1 MAQIG
6 LREYDREIESMIDR
20 GQIDEAIAHCKNIL
34 KEFPKHIETYRLL
47 GKCYLESQRYVEAA
61 DILQRVLSVYPDDFI
76 SHIGMSIICE
86 DENNLEKAIWHMER
100 SLEVQPSNS
109 AVNSELRRLLTLR
122 DGSEPSKVHLS
133 QGAYIRMCVKS
144 GLHEQAIAEAKS
156 ALSKEPQRI
165 DLDLILAKMYSET
178 GQQSN
183 ALDQLTII
191 LNKLPYC
198 YDANLLMT
206 QILAS
211 SNRSSEIKTYRDR
224 LIAIDPYF
232 AFINTDSPTPD
243 LVSDD
248 SVSIEKSE
256 WQYEDDDTQR
266 HTKILGTDWQ
276 DAKDPLASS
285 GVTTKSFN
293 QDSLPTDLS
302 DENMIPSVEGIV
314 MSDLVEQIVDSEQIE
329 ESEEKTREFTELRQE
344 ISPEPEISSG
354 LSEEQNIPSPTIA
367 QEVVESVNLEGN
379 TEQDLPDWMKAA
391 GWVQSDGQI
400 EESKVQEITSSEP
413 IKSNEIPDWIKTMA
427 PVEESPSSINLAEE
441 SEKMQLLEKILPEVT
456 QTTTGETNPDTA
468 EGTVQPTIESQ
479 SQSIPENVVT
489 FESLLSPASPE
500 LLSEPLQEE
509 YAEPQSLDLPNSI
522 NSPELSSE
530 PIQTSKEE
538 PTSNTSLPVWME
550 LDDQVEEPKLE
561 FPDQKSLA
569 SQAEQPGEL
578 PGDSSNIEIPEWI
591 ISDQPNIINESQP
604 QIIADNLEQHQQE
617 TSASSPDVYS
627 STISE
632 PDSLPVWMSSEKTT
646 QDDSPELSDAEIP
659 EWLRDEV
666 PARIDATSPADETLI
681 SPPNAISI
689 EDTEPEESVI
699 SNQVDSE
706 IPDWL
711 KEVNTDQ
718 NPVLSIPDEDILP
731 EWAKPS
737 QLPDQQMTSPSD
749 LVMESFLQAS
759 VPVYGNDNEI
769 EEPEVVAEQII
780 DLSRIIEPT
789 AQESRDN
796 KGLDSLLDQLSQGG
810 YVSQNEHPGL
820 VVGNGLVQEETAIP
834 ADSLQPETSFEESP
848 FIDSES
854 YSEEP
859 RGDETLVSKPFI
871 EMEKKEET
879 APPLT
884 VIEESAEISP
894 EVNPIDSSI
903 EEEVNTPVFTIE
915 YGQASIESVTDVQPI
930 IESSALDQPIQD
942 DTLDMTAD
950 IDIESWLNSLEEVSS
965 LPAAET
971 SISIPELQ
979 VEGVQEQ
986 AFQDMSKPAEVAPI
1000 LQTTEIPLPDTA
1012 PLVGLD
1018 EEEKAVDL
1026 SPLDELE
1033 EAGHFRGM
1041 QPVENLVASL
1051 TTETPTP
1058 VEFTSLPADEVRPL
1072 PVVSEPQEVISPKEP
1087 QTFESLLDYAN
1098 ASVSE
1103 GNLDDAVNAFNN
1115 LIKKGNNIE
1124 ETIQSLR
1131 SAVYRFPSEVI
1142 VWQALGDGYAKSNRL
1157 QEALDAYTKAEELI
1171 K

>member
-20 GQIDEAIAHCKNIL
+20 GQIDEAIAHCKSIL

-156 ALSKEPQRI
+156 AISKEPQRI
-165 DLDLILAKMYSET
+165 DLDLILAKMYFET

-198 YDANLLMT
+198 YDANLLMS
-206 QILAS
+206 QILLD
-211 SNRSSEIKTYRDR
+211 SNRSSEVKTYRDR
-224 LIAIDPYF
+224 LIAIDPYY
-232 AFINTDSPTPD
+232 AFINSDSPTPD

-248 SVSIEKSE
+248 VVSIEKSE

-276 DAKDPLASS
+276 DTKGPLASS

-293 QDSLPTDLS
+293 QDSLPTDLP
-302 DENMIPSVEGIV
+302 DENMIPSVEGVV
-314 MSDLVEQIVDSEQIE
+314 MAGIGEQIIDSEQME
-329 ESEEKTREFTELRQE
+329 ESEEKTQEFKELRQE
-344 ISPEPEISSG
+344 ISHEPVLSSDPTDEIY
-354 LSEEQNIPSPTIA
+354 IPSPTILE
-367 QEVVESVNLEGN
+367 EVVEPAEQEVA
-379 TEQDLPDWMKAA
+379 TEQGLPDWMKAA
-391 GWVQSDGQI
+391 GWVQSDGEK
-400 EESKVQEITSSEP
+400 EETSVMGISPSEP
-413 IKSNEIPDWIKTMA
+413 IQANELPDWIKTMA
-427 PVEESPSSINLAEE
+427 PVEEPPSQLELTKE
-441 SEKMQLLEKILPEVT
+441 SEKLQMLERILPEVSE
-456 QTTTGETNPDTA
+456 TTAVETNPDITEEA
-468 EGTVQPTIESQ
+468 ILPSLGSQ
-479 SQSIPENVVT
+479 SQSSLENVVT
-489 FESLLSPASPE
+489 FESLLSASSPE
-500 LLSEPLQEE
+500 PLPEQQEE
-509 YAEPQSLDLPNSI
+509 EVEPQSPDIPNWMNLKEST
-522 NSPELSSE
+522 SE
-530 PIQTSKEE
+530 PIQPVLEE
-538 PTSNTSLPVWME
+538 PSPTTSLPVWME
-550 LDDQVEEPKLE
+550 LEDQVEEPKLE

-569 SQAEQPGEL
+569 SQADQL
-578 PGDSSNIEIPEWI
+578 VDFSSDSSNIEIPEWVT
-591 ISDQPNIINESQP
+591 SDQPNIVGESQT
-604 QIIADNLEQHQQE
+604 QINVNTPDKQQQE
-617 TSASSPDVYS
+617 TIASSPDVYS
-627 STISE
+627 STFRE
-632 PDSLPVWMSSEKTT
+632 PDSLPVWMTSEKSS
-646 QDDSPELSDAEIP
+646 QSDSPVFSDDEIP

-666 PARIDATSPADETLI
+666 PASMNSASSSDETMI
-681 SPPNAISI
+681 TPPNAVSMQN
-689 EDTEPEESVI
+689 TVVESEI

-731 EWAKPS
+731 EWAR
-737 QLPDQQMTSPSD
+737 PDPIPEQQMTTPTD

-759 VPVYGNDNEI
+759 VPMEVNNDKI
-769 EEPEVVAEQII
+769 EAPEVAAEQLI
-780 DLSRIIEPT
+780 DLSRINEPT
-789 AQESRDN
+789 MQESSN
-796 KGLDSLLDQLSQGG
+796 NQGLDSLLDQLSQGG
-810 YVSQNEHPGL
+810 YVTQTETSGS
-820 VVGNGLVQEETAIP
+820 VVESDIVQEEP
-834 ADSLQPETSFEESP
+834 VNQPESMQTVTLAEESP
-848 FIDSES
+848 FLDSKL
-854 YSEEP
+854 YPEEP
-859 RGDETLVSKPFI
+859 RVDETLVSKPFV
-871 EMEKKEET
+871 EMEKTEEIT
-879 APPLT
+879 PPSSMT
-884 VIEESAEISP
+884 EESIEIVP
-894 EVNPIDSSI
+894 EGIQTNASLEEDQNP
-903 EEEVNTPVFTIE
+903 PVFNIE
-915 YGQASIESVTDVQPI
+915 YGQSPQVPVSDVQPI
-930 IESSALDQPIQD
+930 IETSVLDQPIQD

-950 IDIESWLNSLEEVSS
+950 IDIESWLNSLEEVTN
-965 LPAAET
+965 LPTAET
-971 SISIPELQ
+971 PQSIPEKQGEGALDQ
-979 VEGVQEQ
+979 V
-986 AFQDMSKPAEVAPI
+986 FQDISKPAEISPI
-1000 LQTTEIPLPDTA
+1000 LETSEIPLPDTA
-1012 PLVGLD
+1012 PLIGLED
-1018 EEEKAVDL
+1018 EEKGVDL

-1033 EAGHFRGM
+1033 EAGHFRGIS
-1041 QPVENLVASL
+1041 PVENLVGSL
-1051 TTETPTP
+1051 TDESPAP
-1058 VEFTSLPADEVRPL
+1058 VELTPPPAEEDRSLPI
-1072 PVVSEPQEVISPKEP
+1072 EPKSQEVISTREP
-1087 QTFESLLDYAN
+1087 QAYESLLDYAN

-1103 GNLDDAVNAFNN
+1103 GNLNDAIKAFNN

>member
-6 LREYDREIESMIDR
+6 LREYDRDIESMIDR
-20 GQIDEAIAHCKNIL
+20 GQIDEAIAHCKSIL

-86 DENNLEKAIWHMER
+86 DENNLEKAIWHMEQ

-165 DLDLILAKMYSET
+165 DLDLILAKMYFET

-198 YDANLLMT
+198 YDANLLMS
-206 QILAS
+206 QILLA
-211 SNRSSEIKTYRDR
+211 SNRSSELKTYTDR
-224 LIAIDPYF
+224 LIAIDPYY
-232 AFINTDSPTPD
+232 AFVNSDSPTPD

-248 SVSIEKSE
+248 AVSIEKSE

-276 DAKDPLASS
+276 DAKGPLASS

-293 QDSLPTDLS
+293 QDSLPTDLP
-302 DENMIPSVEGIV
+302 DENMIPSVEGVV
-314 MSDLVEQIVDSEQIE
+314 MAGLVEQVVDSEQIG
-329 ESEEKTREFTELRQE
+329 ESEEKTQEFKELRQE
-344 ISPEPEISSG
+344 ISPEPVISSD

-367 QEVVESVNLEGN
+367 QEVVEPVGVEGN
-379 TEQDLPDWMKAA
+379 AEQDLPDWMKAA

-400 EESKVQEITSSEP
+400 EETPVEEISSSEP
-413 IKSNEIPDWIKTMA
+413 IQSNEIPDWIKTMA
-427 PVEESPSSINLAEE
+427 PVQESPSVNELAEE
-441 SEKMQLLEKILPEVT
+441 TEKIQLLEKILPEAPEISAVD
-456 QTTTGETNPDTA
+456 TNPDNA
-468 EGTVQPTIESQ
+468 EGDFLPAIESQ
-479 SQSIPENVVT
+479 SQTTPENEVT
-489 FESLLSPASPE
+489 FESLRSSASSEP
-500 LLSEPLQEE
+500 LNEPLQEE
-509 YAEPQSLDLPNSI
+509 YAEPQGQDLPNWMNLAESTAVPVQP
-522 NSPELSSE
+522 S
-530 PIQTSKEE
+530 QEE
-538 PTSNTSLPVWME
+538 PSSNTSLPVWME

-578 PGDSSNIEIPEWI
+578 PGASSNIEIPEWI
-591 ISDQPNIINESQP
+591 TSDQPNTDIESQS
-604 QIIADNLEQHQQE
+604 QIIVDNLDMQQQE

-627 STISE
+627 SNIHE
-632 PDSLPVWMSSEKTT
+632 PDSLPVWITSEKTS
-646 QDDSPELSDAEIP
+646 QIESPILPDDEIP

-666 PARIDATSPADETLI
+666 PARMDAASPADETLI
-681 SPPNAISI
+681 SSSNSISPQI
-689 EDTEPEESVI
+689 SEVEPVF
-699 SNQVDSE
+699 SNQADSE

-731 EWAKPS
+731 EWARPAPT
-737 QLPDQQMTSPSD
+737 PDQQMTSPAD
-749 LVMESFLQAS
+749 LVMESFLQTS
-759 VPVYGNDNEI
+759 VPEDVNGNEI
-769 EEPEVVAEQII
+769 KDPEVAAEQLI
-780 DLSRIIEPT
+780 DLSRINVPT
-789 AQESRDN
+789 AQESTDN
-796 KGLDSLLDQLSQGG
+796 QGLDSLLDQLSQGG
-810 YVSQNEHPGL
+810 YVNQNEPTGSDD
-820 VVGNGLVQEETAIP
+820 GSAFAQEETAIQP
-834 ADSLQPETSFEESP
+834 DSMQLGTSFEESP

-854 YSEEP
+854 SSEEP

-871 EMEKKEET
+871 ELEKKEET
-879 APPLT
+879 APPST
-884 VIEESAEISP
+884 VTGESAEIFTETNS
-894 EVNPIDSSI
+894 IDSSL
-903 EEEVNTPVFTIE
+903 EEDVSTPVFNIE
-915 YGQASIESVTDVQPI
+915 YGQASQESVSVVQPI
-930 IESSALDQPIQD
+930 IESSVLDQPIHD

-950 IDIESWLNSLEEVSS
+950 IDIESWLNSLEEVNN
-965 LPAAET
+965 LPAPET
-971 SISIPELQ
+971 QVSFPEQQ
-979 VEGVQEQ
+979 VEGVQEP
-986 AFQDMSKPAEVAPI
+986 AFQDIAKPADFDQT
-1000 LQTTEIPLPDTA
+1000 LQTPEIPLPDTA

-1018 EEEKAVDL
+1018 EAEKAADL

-1041 QPVENLVASL
+1041 PPVENIVASL
-1051 TTETPTP
+1051 TVESPKPVDVSPLPAEEDRPMP
-1058 VEFTSLPADEVRPL
+1058 VEP
-1072 PVVSEPQEVISPKEP
+1072 EPQEAIPSKEP
-1087 QTFESLLDYAN
+1087 QTYENLLDYAN

-1103 GNLDDAVNAFNN
+1103 GNLEDAINAFNN